1 MRAGLSEGMRRPAV
15 AAIIAIVIAS
25 ARPSAQFEKT
35 ISTTF
40 DGWNKLADGSYEL
53 VFGYMNRNA
62 DEIDVPLGAANQVDP
77 APADRGQPTSFLP
90 GRQRNAFRVHVPA
103 DFKGKYVWTLTY
115 AGLTQTATA
124 SIDQNY
130 SLDVGDPEP
139 PTIKP
144 PADATA
150 RVNQPVKLTPVVGA
164 APRPPVDPNAD
175 IVARR
180 AGNAPITVW
189 WSKFRGP
196 GTITFGEGPKAGS
209 ANPTARNR
217 EQPLGS
223 FRVTCANPPNADCGA
238 TTVRFSEPGTY
249 MIRIVAAER
258 SAANTLMKVVV
269 TP

>member
-1 MRAGLSEGMRRPAV
+1 MSVGKADLARRSVLVAV
-15 AAIIAIVIAS
+15 AALLVAGAHP
-25 ARPSAQFEKT
+25 AAQFEKT
-35 ISTTF
+35 ISSTF

-62 DEIDVPLGAANQVDP
+62 DEVEIPLGATNQVEP
-77 APADRGQPTSFLP
+77 APADRGQPTTFLP

-139 PTIKP
+139 PTIKA
-144 PADATA
+144 ADATGK
-150 RVNQPVKLTPVVGA
+150 VNQPVTLTPAVGP

-180 AGNAPITVW
+180 AGIAPINVW

-196 GTITFGEGPKAGS
+196 GTITFGDTPKAGP
-209 ANPTARNR
+209 AGPTPRNR
-217 EQPLGS
+217 EQPLGT
-223 FRVTCANPPNADCGA
+223 FRVTCTNPPTAECGA
-238 TTVRFSEPGTY
+238 TTARFSAPGTY
-249 MIRIVAAER
+249 LIRVVAAER
-258 SAANTLMKVVV
+258 SAANTLLKVVV

>member
-1 MRAGLSEGMRRPAV
+1 MALAVLVMAG
-15 AAIIAIVIAS
+15 

-40 DGWNKLADGSYEL
+40 DGWNKLPEGGYEL

-62 DEIDVPLGAANQVDP
+62 DLIEVPLGAGNQIEP

-90 GRQRNAFRVHVPA
+90 GRQRNAFRIRVPA
-103 DFKGKYVWTLTY
+103 DFKGKFVWTLTY

-139 PTIKP
+139 PTVKA
-144 PADATA
+144 PADVTA
-150 RVNQPVKLTPVVGA
+150 HVNQPVKLTPTVGA
-164 APRPPVDPNAD
+164 APRPPVDPKAD

-180 AGNAPITVW
+180 AGNAPISVW

-196 GTITFGEGPKAGS
+196 GTITFGDAPKAGP
-209 ANPTARNR
+209 ANPNARNR

-223 FRVTCANPPNADCGA
+223 FRVACTNPPAADCG
-238 TTVRFSEPGTY
+238 TTTARFSEPGTY

-269 TP
+269 TQ

>member
-1 MRAGLSEGMRRPAV
+1 MSVGTADLARHSVLVAAV
-15 AAIIAIVIAS
+15 ALLMTG

-62 DEIDVPLGAANQVDP
+62 DEIEVSLGTANQVEP

-139 PTIKP
+139 PTIK
-144 PADATA
+144 ATDATA
-150 RVNQPVKLTPVVGA
+150 RVNQPVKLAPVVGA
-164 APRPPVDPNAD
+164 APKPPVDPNAD

-180 AGNAPITVW
+180 AGNAPINVW

-196 GTITFGEGPKAGS
+196 GTITFGDTPKAGP
-209 ANPTARNR
+209 AGPTPRNR
-217 EQPLGS
+217 EQPLGT
-223 FRVTCANPPNADCGA
+223 FRVTCANPPAADCG
-238 TTVRFSEPGTY
+238 TTTARFSAPGTY
-249 MIRIVAAER
+249 LIRVVAAER
-258 SAANTLMKVVV
+258 SAANTLLKVVV

>member
-1 MRAGLSEGMRRPAV
+1 MSVGKADLARQSVLAVLAALLVAG
-15 AAIIAIVIAS
+15 

-35 ISTTF
+35 ISSTF
-40 DGWNKLADGSYEL
+40 DGWNKLADGSYDL

-62 DEIDVPLGAANQVDP
+62 DEIEIPLGAGNQLDP
-77 APADRGQPTSFLP
+77 APADRGQPTTFLA
-90 GRQRNAFRVHVPA
+90 GRQRNAFRIHVPA

-139 PTIKP
+139 PTIKTT
-144 PADATA
+144 DATA
-150 RVNQPVKLTPVVGA
+150 RVDQPVKLTPVVSA

-180 AGNAPITVW
+180 AGNAPINVW

-196 GTITFGEGPKAGS
+196 GTITFGDMLKAGP
-209 ANPTARNR
+209 AAPPARNR
-217 EQPLGS
+217 EQPLGT
-223 FRVTCANPPNADCGA
+223 FRVTCTNPPTAECGS
-238 TTVRFSEPGTY
+238 TTARFSAAGTY
-249 MIRIVAAER
+249 LIRVVAAER
-258 SAANTLMKVVV
+258 SAANTLLKVVV

>member
-1 MRAGLSEGMRRPAV
+1 MRVGIADVRRNALV
-15 AAIIAIVIAS
+15 AIVALLVAG

-35 ISTTF
+35 ISSTF
-40 DGWNKLADGSYEL
+40 DGWSHLPDGSYDL

-62 DEIDVPLGAANQVDP
+62 SEVDVPLGAANQLDP

-90 GRQRNAFRVHVPA
+90 GRQRNAFRIHVPS

-115 AGLTQTATA
+115 AGVTQTATA

-139 PTIKP
+139 PTVKVT
-144 PADATA
+144 DATA

-164 APRPPVDPNAD
+164 APRPPVPANAD
-175 IVARR
+175 VVAKRS
-180 AGNAPITVW
+180 GGAPIAVW

-196 GTITFGEGPKAGS
+196 GTITFGDSTKA
-209 ANPTARNR
+209 AAAPTQRNR
-217 EQPLGS
+217 EQPLGT
-223 FRVTCANPPNADCGA
+223 FRVTCTNPPTADCGA
-238 TTVRFSEPGTY
+238 TTVRFSEPGAY
-249 MIRIVAAER
+249 VIRVVAAER
-258 SAANTLMKVVV
+258 SAANALIKVVV

>member
-1 MRAGLSEGMRRPAV
+1 MRVWQGRAARRSAFVALTVLLMAG
-15 AAIIAIVIAS
+15 

-35 ISTTF
+35 ISATF
-40 DGWNKLADGSYEL
+40 DGWNKLPDGSFEL

-62 DEIDVPLGAANQVDP
+62 DPLDIPLGAANAVDP
-77 APADRGQPTSFLP
+77 SPADRGQPTSFLP
-90 GRQRNAFRVHVPA
+90 GRQRNAFRIHVPA
-103 DFKGKYVWTLTY
+103 GFKGKYVWTLTY

-150 RVNQPVKLTPVVGA
+150 KVNQPVKLTPMVGA
-164 APRPPVDPNAD
+164 APRPVVDPNAD

-180 AGNAPITVW
+180 AGNAPINVW

-196 GTITFGEGPKAGS
+196 GTITFGDGPRPGA

-223 FRVTCANPPNADCGA
+223 FRVTCTNPPAADCGA
-238 TTVRFSEPGTY
+238 TSLRFSEPGTY

-269 TP
+269 TQ